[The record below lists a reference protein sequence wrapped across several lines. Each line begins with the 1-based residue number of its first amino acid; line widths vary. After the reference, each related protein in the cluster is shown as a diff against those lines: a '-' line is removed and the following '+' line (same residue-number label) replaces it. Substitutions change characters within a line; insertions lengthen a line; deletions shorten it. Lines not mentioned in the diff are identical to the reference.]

1 MTELKPLAFAMVIYD
16 MLDTKEVKLV
26 GDAIILKY
34 KDPFMEKEFQR
45 IRKELMLS
53 STSNKYLDGFKLA
66 LLYNLDKLLPLVA
79 SRYKSLDPARTQEIQ
94 VRIKEMMRKVI
105 TNVVD
110 VNDFDR
116 LKDDFKKHVLLP
128 IYQLF
133 NDSRRR

>member
-53 STSNKYLDGFKLA
+53 STSNK
-66 LLYNLDKLLPLVA
+66 
-79 SRYKSLDPARTQEIQ
+79 
-94 VRIKEMMRKVI
+94 
-105 TNVVD
+105 
-110 VNDFDR
+110 
-116 LKDDFKKHVLLP
+116 
-128 IYQLF
+128 
-133 NDSRRR
+133 

>member
-1 MTELKPLAFAMVIYD
+1 
-16 MLDTKEVKLV
+16 
-26 GDAIILKY
+26 
-34 KDPFMEKEFQR
+34 
-45 IRKELMLS
+45 
-53 STSNKYLDGFKLA
+53 LA
-66 LLYNLDKLLPLVA
+66 LLYNLDKLLTLVA
-79 SRYKSLDPARTQEIQ
+79 TRYKSLEPARTQEIQ

-110 VNDFDR
+110 INDFDR